1 MKQFWDE
8 RYGQS
13 EYAYGEQPNN
23 FFRQQLEMIRPGK
36 LLMPA
41 EGEGR
46 NAVYAATLGW
56 DVFAFDQSVE
66 GQKKAKKLAQLKGVE
81 INYIVNELQD
91 LPYAPTSFDAMGLI
105 YAHFPAAK
113 KSEYNKALSFFL
125 KPGGVLIFEAFSK
138 RNLAYRAKNE
148 KVGGPSELDMLFSK
162 EELLNDFAN
171 FDISYIQEEEVE
183 LSEGLYH
190 NGTGVVMRLVGR
202 KKQDKR

>member
-8 RYGQS
+8 RYGQP

-23 FFRQQLEMIRPGK
+23 FFRQQLDRIQPGK

-46 NAVYAATLGW
+46 NAVYAATVGW
-56 DVFAFDQSVE
+56 EVFAFDQSVE
-66 GQKKAKKLAQLKGVE
+66 GQKKAQKLAQITGVE
-81 INYIVNELQD
+81 MDYIVNELQD
-91 LPYAPTSFDAMGLI
+91 LPYSPSSFDAMGLI

-113 KSEYNKALSFFL
+113 KSEYHKALSVYL

-138 RNLAYRAKNE
+138 SNLAYRAKNE
-148 KVGGPSELDMLFSK
+148 KVGGPRELDMLFSK
-162 EELLNDFAN
+162 EELLDDFVN

-190 NGTGVVMRLVGR
+190 NGTGVVVRLVGR
-202 KKQDKR
+202 KINS